1 MMYAMLR
8 EEVGMADVSLET
20 VLEQAR
26 QLSSA
31 DRERLLEALERDR
44 RYVCLGKLI
53 EEWRN
58 DASGY
63 EDEAWPELQAALDRT
78 REELGMRKL
87 FDV

>member
-1 MMYAMLR
+1 MAAITL
-8 EEVGMADVSLET
+8 EV

-26 QLSSA
+26 QLSSG
-31 DRERLLEALERDR
+31 DRGRLLEILERDK
-44 RYVCLGKLI
+44 RYARLEKLI
-53 EEWRN
+53 EDWRN

-63 EDEAWPELQAALDRT
+63 EDEVWPELQAALDRT